1 MNTILNFKNTFALP
15 LLFTATALTA
25 QNEIH
30 STATDFKYGNTTV
43 VYTKDTNYSDDA
55 ILSQLDGAYGV
66 GDVVRITVAQPN
78 QPASDMLAS
87 DDPAVIFAAEKSTP
101 VPATPKVSM
110 ATPKKVEPIMSV
122 KAPEVKPAETPKK
135 VAVPTMTIG
144 GKTVKKGSI
153 FRLEKLYFDVD
164 KSELKAESE
173 AELERLRV
181 FLKENPT
188 VIIEVR
194 GHTNNQMWPNV
205 DFANEL
211 STARAKAVTE
221 WLIEQG
227 VSATRVQFKGFGW
240 TMPVEPN
247 ITPEGRKKNQ
257 RVEVKILSM

>member
-1 MNTILNFKNTFALP
+1 MNTILNFKSTFALP
-15 LLFTATALTA
+15 LLFTATAMTA

-30 STATDFKYGNTTV
+30 STATDYKYGNTTV
-43 VYTKDTNYSDDA
+43 VYTKDSNYNDEA
-55 ILSQLDGAYGV
+55 ILSQLDNSYGV

-78 QPASDMLAS
+78 QPASEMLAS
-87 DDPAVIFAAEKSTP
+87 DDPAVMF
-101 VPATPKVSM
+101 ATPKAAPTTTPKVVM
-110 ATPKKVEPIMSV
+110 ASPRKVEPLAVKATVPAPVVTPKKAI
-122 KAPEVKPAETPKK
+122 APT
-135 VAVPTMTIG
+135 TTIG

-164 KSELKAESE
+164 KSELKNESE
-173 AELERLRV
+173 TELERLLG
-181 FLKENPT
+181 FLQNNPG

-211 STARAKAVTE
+211 STERAKAVAD
-221 WLIEQG
+221 WLIAKG
-227 VSATRVQFKGFGW
+227 IAASRVQYKGFGW

-247 ITPEGRKKNQ
+247 INAEGRKKNQ